1 MQRTI
6 NVAFSHDIVAGSIMS
21 LPRCNTQAICP
32 QKRKVIDMNGFL
44 MVMMIGLSFSSFGVA
59 LAQSPEETT
68 STKRNREEF
77 KDNLVNE
84 STEDDEIRKLQ
95 LERLKS
101 ATLGAEVLKARS
113 SDCKFHSTM
122 PIPSAVFSNDLNA

>member
-1 MQRTI
+1 
-6 NVAFSHDIVAGSIMS
+6 MS

-101 ATLGAEVLKARS
+101 ATHGAEVLKARYQAGQLSIS
-113 SDCKFHSTM
+113 SFLEFQKIRELAAFEL
-122 PIPSAVFSNDLNA
+122 VLNQAKLD